1 LDLDKDDHSLDLP
14 STIGV
19 ESLEEKVPLILK
31 SLIGQK
37 NRNEMGR
44 ESAKKENVPCFK
56 GPTLYLKMKRV
67 S

>member
-1 LDLDKDDHSLDLP
+1 MDLDKDDHSLDLP

-37 NRNEMGR
+37 NRNEMER